1 MSPDS
6 QFVFQSTAISI
17 PILIPNLIFVSLKN
31 VDAVV
36 SYKSPF
42 VIKERKTQM
51 VLHTYS
57 VVDDTMALLFLSGLS
72 MREVPSDRQ
81 DWQLLLLEFPMNS
94 AYTLAL

>member
-17 PILIPNLIFVSLKN
+17 PIWIPNLIFVSLKN

-42 VIKERKTQM
+42 VIKERNTQI
-51 VLHTYS
+51 VFNTYS
-57 VVDDTMALLFLSGLS
+57 VVEDTMALLFLSGLS
-72 MREVPSDRQ
+72 MREVLSDRQ
-81 DWQLLLLEFPMNS
+81 D
-94 AYTLAL
+94 